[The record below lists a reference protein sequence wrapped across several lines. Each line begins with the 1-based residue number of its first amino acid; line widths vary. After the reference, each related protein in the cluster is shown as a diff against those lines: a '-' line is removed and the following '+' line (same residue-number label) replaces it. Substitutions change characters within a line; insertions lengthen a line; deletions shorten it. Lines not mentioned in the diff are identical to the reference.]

1 MSQYRTPTAY
11 VLGVLALLAVIVLT
25 TPNGG
30 THARWSATARAE
42 VPTMTT
48 GRIGFE
54 IAAVEGAEGA
64 ATLTSTS
71 GFDVRYRPVRV
82 SLVDSAGQSVA
93 APAGM
98 RFAYRTGAA
107 CDDGA
112 APAEWTAAAPGG
124 SAPVGVDG
132 GTRAPLEHDRLAG
145 LCLAVS
151 TDAVAEDALRALDG
165 QVLQVVTVV
174 EASALGDGTWST
186 TRSWTVP
193 FTVEA
198 PPVEETPVD
207 PPATTT
213 PALPKVTQCNA
224 ANSAV
229 LLGWSW
235 TSTSGVPVV
244 TEWQIR
250 VRPVGTTGEPTL
262 VQTVP
267 NAAARETR
275 VTATE
280 LLGTGHVFSQDYQVI
295 VRAVLAGGG
304 TPHVDSASAWSIKTP
319 GKSHN
324 INCEG
329 LPS

>member
-11 VLGVLALLAVIVLT
+11 VLGVLVLLAVIVLT

-42 VPTMTT
+42 VPTMTA

-71 GFDVRYRPVRV
+71 GFDVRYRPVQV
-82 SLVDSAGQSVA
+82 SLVDSAGRSVA

-112 APAEWTAAAPGG
+112 APVEWTAAAPGG
-124 SAPVGVDG
+124 SGPVGVDG
-132 GTRAPLEHDRLAG
+132 GTRAPLEHDRAAG
-145 LCLAVS
+145 VCLTVS
-151 TDAVAEDALRALDG
+151 TDAVAVDALRALDG
-165 QVLQVVTVV
+165 QVLQVVTGV
-174 EASALGDGTWST
+174 EASTLGAGTWST
-186 TRSWTVP
+186 TRSWTAP

-198 PPVEETPVD
+198 PPVEQPPVTAPD
-207 PPATTT
+207 RPTA
-213 PALPKVTQCNA
+213 QDA
-224 ANSAV
+224 ARCGADTSAAQ
-229 LLGWSW
+229 LRWSW
-235 TSTSGVPVV
+235 TGGPGVPAVV
-244 TEWQIR
+244 RWEVR
-250 VRPVGTTGEPTL
+250 VRPVGSTEASTL
-262 VQTVP
+262 VKAVP
-267 NAAARETR
+267 VPTARETR
-275 VTATE
+275 ITAKE
-280 LLGTGHVFSQDYQVI
+280 FRDTGHARSQDHEVL

-304 TPHVDSASAWSIKTP
+304 TPPVDSTYSWKIKAP
-319 GKSHN
+319 GESGH

>member
-11 VLGVLALLAVIVLT
+11 VLGVLVLLAVIVLT

-30 THARWSATARAE
+30 THARWSATAQSE

-54 IAAVEGAEGA
+54 IAAVEGEGA

-71 GFDVRYRPVRV
+71 GFDVRYRPVQV
-82 SLVDSAGQSVA
+82 SLVDSAGRSVA

-132 GTRAPLEHDRLAG
+132 GTRAPLEHDRPAG
-145 LCLAVS
+145 LCLTVS
-151 TDAVAEDALRALDG
+151 TDAVAVDALRALDAK
-165 QVLQVVTVV
+165 VLQVVTTV
-174 EASALGDGTWST
+174 EASTLGDGTWST

-198 PPVEETPVD
+198 PPVEQPPVTAPD
-207 PPATTT
+207 RPTA
-213 PALPKVTQCNA
+213 QDA
-224 ANSAV
+224 ARCGADNSAAQ
-229 LLGWSW
+229 LRWSW
-235 TSTSGVPVV
+235 TGGPGVPAVV
-244 TEWQIR
+244 RWEVR
-250 VRPVGTTGEPTL
+250 VRPVGTAEASTP
-262 VQTVP
+262 VKTVTSST
-267 NAAARETR
+267 AREAR
-275 VTATE
+275 ISAAE
-280 LLGTGHVFSQDYQVI
+280 LLGTNHSSSQDYQVL
-295 VRAVLAGGG
+295 VRAVFADTG
-304 TPHVDSASAWSIKTP
+304 TSSVDSVYAWTVKAP
-319 GKSHN
+319 GKSGH